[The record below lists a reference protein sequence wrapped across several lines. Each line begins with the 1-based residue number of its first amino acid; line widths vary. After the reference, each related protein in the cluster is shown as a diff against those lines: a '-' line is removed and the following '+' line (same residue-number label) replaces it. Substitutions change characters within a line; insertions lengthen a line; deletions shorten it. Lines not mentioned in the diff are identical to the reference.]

1 MQTGVMIGVAYGSGF
16 LEPHPEIEVGMHPR
30 QARLRAT
37 YSDWYDGIT
46 PGTWHHAL
54 WVREKAL
61 ANLRHG
67 RPQWHEAPEDRV
79 LCDAHFDFQGGAPG
93 QPEGGIE
100 RRMTRRE
107 E

>member
-1 MQTGVMIGVAYGSGF
+1 M
-16 LEPHPEIEVGMHPR
+16 PPR

-37 YSDWYDGIT
+37 YSDGYAGIT

-67 RPQWHEAPEDRV
+67 KPQWENTEQERV
-79 LCDAHFDFQGGAPG
+79 LPDAHFEFQGGAIGG
-93 QPEGGIE
+93 QAHGVE
-100 RRMTRRE
+100 RRMIRQAE
-107 E
+107 G

>member
-1 MQTGVMIGVAYGSGF
+1 
-16 LEPHPEIEVGMHPR
+16 MHPR

-37 YSDWYDGIT
+37 YSDWYAGIT

-67 RPQWHEAPEDRV
+67 RPQWHEVAENRV
-79 LCDAHFDFQGGAPG
+79 LSDTHFEFQGGEFGETARG
-93 QPEGGIE
+93 VE
-100 RRMTRRE
+100 RRMIRRE